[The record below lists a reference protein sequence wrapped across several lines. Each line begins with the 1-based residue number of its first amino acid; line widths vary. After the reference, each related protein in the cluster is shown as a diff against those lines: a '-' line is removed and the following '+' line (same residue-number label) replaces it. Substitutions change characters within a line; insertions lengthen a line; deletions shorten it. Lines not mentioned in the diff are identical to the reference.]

1 MSKCQ
6 TVQDELKINQL
17 VIRKKADGKKIERK
31 VLPARS
37 ELSTREMPASG
48 KT

>member
-17 VIRKKADGKKIERK
+17 VIRKKAEGKKIERK
-31 VLPARS
+31 VLSAR
-37 ELSTREMPASG
+37 ELPAS
-48 KT
+48 KPESKE

>member
-17 VIRKKADGKKIERK
+17 TIRKKAEGKKIERK

-37 ELSTREMPASG
+37 ELPTRETTASE
-48 KT
+48 KA

>member
-17 VIRKKADGKKIERK
+17 TVHKKENGKQIERK
-31 VLPARS
+31 VLPATELPTLES
-37 ELSTREMPASG
+37 ESEEA
-48 KT
+48 

>member
-17 VIRKKADGKKIERK
+17 AVRTKSEGKKIERK
-31 VLPARS
+31 VLPARGEVS
-37 ELSTREMPASG
+37 AQ
-48 KT
+48 K

>member
-17 VIRKKADGKKIERK
+17 VVRKKAEGKRVERK
-31 VLPARS
+31 ALPARN
-37 ELSTREMPASG
+37 EQKDVR
-48 KT
+48 K

>member
-17 VIRKKADGKKIERK
+17 VVRKKAEGKKIERK
-31 VLPARS
+31 ILPARS
-37 ELSTREMPASG
+37 ELPVSE
-48 KT
+48 KEKE

>member
-17 VIRKKADGKKIERK
+17 VIRKKEDGKKIERK
-31 VLPARS
+31 VLPVRS
-37 ELSTREMPASG
+37 ELSVQAADSEEA
-48 KT
+48 